1 MDIAAEEAPEPSE
14 IAYFS
19 MEIGLVPAMPTYSGG
34 LGVLAGDTLRAAAD
48 LRLPMV
54 GVSLLYRQGYFHQHL
69 DDSGQQIES
78 PAEWSPETYL
88 EPLPVRASVAMEG
101 RSVQIQAWRYLV
113 HGASGAVV
121 PAYFLDTFLPE
132 NDPEDQTLTDALYGG
147 DARYRLRQEM
157 ILGLGGLGMLRA
169 LGLERV
175 HVYHMNEGHAALLT
189 LGLLERELEGLS
201 DHDVTS
207 DVIDRVRRRCVF
219 TTHTPVPAGQD
230 QFPAE
235 LAEQILG
242 ADRLALLNSAGCQPD
257 SSLNMTLVALT
268 LSHYVN
274 GVSLRH
280 EEVSSAMFPNYP
292 IDSIS
297 NGVNAVTWVSPP
309 FARLYD
315 ERIPKW
321 RQDNFD
327 LRYAV
332 HIPLE
337 EILEAH
343 LEAKSALLAEVERR
357 TGQALSSTIFTL
369 GYARRATAYKRAD
382 LLFSDLDRLE
392 RIVNRV
398 GPIQVI
404 YGGKAHPSDEGGK
417 DIIRRIFQ
425 AAEALKDNIT
435 VIYLEEYDMALG
447 RLMVSGVDL
456 WLNTPLKPMEASGTS
471 GMKASLNGVPS
482 FSVLDGWWIEG
493 HVEGVTGWSIGDE
506 AGPESQPEEEVASL
520 YEKLEFIILPMLY
533 ERPMEYAKVMRASI
547 ALNGSF
553 FNAQRMLLQ
562 YIENAYLA

>member
-1 MDIAAEEAPEPSE
+1 MDIVGDERPEPGE

-54 GVSLLYRQGYFHQHL
+54 GVSLLYRDGYFHQHL
-69 DDSGQQIES
+69 DPSGQQTES
-78 PAEWSPETYL
+78 PSEWSPETYL
-88 EPLPVRASVAMEG
+88 EPLPVRASVVVEG
-101 RSVQIQAWRYLV
+101 RPVDIQAWRYLV

-121 PAYFLDTFLPE
+121 PVYFLDTLLPE
-132 NDPEDQTLTDALYGG
+132 NAPEDQALTDALYGG
-147 DARYRLRQEM
+147 DARHRLRQEM
-157 ILGLGGLGMLRA
+157 ILGLGGLEMLRA
-169 LGLERV
+169 LGLERL

-189 LGLLERELEGLS
+189 LGLLERELEGNS
-201 DHDVTS
+201 NPQITS
-207 DVIDRVRRRCVF
+207 DVINRVRRRCVF
-219 TTHTPVPAGQD
+219 TTHTPIPAGQD
-230 QFPAE
+230 QFPPD

-242 ADRLALLNSAGCQPD
+242 TQRLALLDAAGCRPD
-257 SSLNMTLVALT
+257 SALNMTQLALA

-297 NGVNAVTWVSPP
+297 NGVNAVAWVSPP

-315 ERIPKW
+315 ARIPKW

-337 EILEAH
+337 EIFAAH
-343 LEAKSALLAEVERR
+343 LEAKSVLLAEVERR
-357 TGQALSSTIFTL
+357 TGEALSPTIFTV
-369 GYARRATAYKRAD
+369 GFARRATAYKRAN

-392 RIVNRV
+392 RIVKRV
-398 GPIQVI
+398 GPMQVV
-404 YGGKAHPSDEGGK
+404 YGGKAHPGDEGGK
-417 DIIRRIFQ
+417 AIIRRIFE
-425 AAEALKDNIT
+425 AAASLREQIT
-435 VIYLEEYDMALG
+435 LIYLEEYDMALG

-456 WLNTPLKPMEASGTS
+456 WLNTPQKPMEASGTS

-493 HVEGVTGWSIGDE
+493 HLEGVTGWSVGDD
-506 AGPESQPEEEVASL
+506 AGPESRLQEEIASL
-520 YEKLEFIILPMLY
+520 YEKLEFIILPMFY
-533 ERPMEYAKVMRASI
+533 ERPLEYAKVMRSSI
-547 ALNGSF
+547 AINGSF

-562 YIENAYLA
+562 YIGNAYLA